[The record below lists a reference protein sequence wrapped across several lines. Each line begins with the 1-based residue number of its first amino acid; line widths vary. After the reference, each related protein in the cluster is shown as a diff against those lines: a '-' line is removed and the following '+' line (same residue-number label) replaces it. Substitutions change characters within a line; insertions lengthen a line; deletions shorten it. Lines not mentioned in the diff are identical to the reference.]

1 MLRRWKSKKAIE
13 KMNQILIILLKKRV
27 RRAPIALNGKIR
39 EKGKTPIKSGLKKMV
54 AETHGSVVEIAPRKN
69 GLGKRTSDIIRRKQP
84 MHQVLI
90 QVKKRRKNTLE
101 IGHKKRLPLS
111 IREEIERV
119 GAPELSINN
128 KINEGKVAVQ

>member
-1 MLRRWKSKKAIE
+1 
-13 KMNQILIILLKKRV
+13 
-27 RRAPIALNGKIR
+27 
-39 EKGKTPIKSGLKKMV
+39 
-54 AETHGSVVEIAPRKN
+54 
-69 GLGKRTSDIIRRKQP
+69 
-84 MHQVLI
+84 
-90 QVKKRRKNTLE
+90 VKKRRKNTLE